1 MTPVTGPEAENKRQS
16 QYAMLLLA
24 IIAIAL
30 AASAITFQASY
41 EHPTRAADCTA
52 IQQYA
57 ATCSRAVA
65 PPPTP
70 PWGGIP
76 LYLGTL
82 AAAILAVLLVEAGW
96 RASVTRQEAIVTAF
110 ANSANAQASSAAAGK
125 AATPLAAPAPVASPP
140 AAAPLAP
147 ARKSATA
154 HPVAGEDPD
163 ALRRPAPT
171 TIHANTLTPAMVKAP
186 TAAPRSGVDPASV
199 EAKK

>member
-24 IIAIAL
+24 IIALAL
-30 AASAITFQASY
+30 AASAITFQSAY
-41 EHPTRAADCTA
+41 EHPTRAADCTS

-57 ATCSRAVA
+57 ATCSRAITPESV
-65 PPPTP
+65 P

-82 AAAILAVLLVEAGW
+82 ASAILVLLLIEAAW
-96 RASVTRQEAIVTAF
+96 RASVTRQEAIVTTF
-110 ANSANAQASSAAAGK
+110 AGSTIPAAGK
-125 AATPLAAPAPVASPP
+125 AATPLVAPAPVASPP

-147 ARKSATA
+147 ARKGATA

-163 ALRRPAPT
+163 ALRRPAPP
-171 TIHANTLTPAMVKAP
+171 TIHANTLAPGMVKAP
-186 TAAPRSGVDPASV
+186 MTVPRAGVDPASV